1 MGRGLPAQPRRLGW
15 LGAIVAGAA
24 LLIGS
29 GALAQ
34 EPAPGVSRATT
45 ETTLA
50 AATQANGHSAVR
62 VQVVPPGRGTF
73 TVMERLPEGGAK
85 AIGAAAVDKSGAA
98 KVSTD
103 GLPAGDHTLYAEYS
117 GDKGHIA
124 STSQVTG
131 VHAEQ
136 STTASDFSLGIAPA
150 SLNLTA
156 GQFGTITV
164 AVSPLDGFSGYVTL
178 ACSGLPLSTTCTF
191 TPESVFLGSGT
202 KSATSDM
209 VLATSG
215 PAGPAKAETASGG
228 RVYAFLLPGF
238 LGLIGLG
245 ATRKRAWRALS
256 LMGVMVMA
264 AGGLSSC
271 SQRWAYLYYPPQA
284 DIGTPPGTSTISIQA
299 TAINGSNVIV
309 HSANIALTVTAAPG
323 Q

>member
-1 MGRGLPAQPRRLGW
+1 MGRGLPAQPRRMGW

-29 GALAQ
+29 
-34 EPAPGVSRATT
+34 
-45 ETTLA
+45 A
-50 AATQANGHSAVR
+50 AAAQANGHSAVR
-62 VQVVPPGRGTF
+62 VQVAPAGGGTV
-73 TVMERLPEGGAK
+73 TVLERLPEGGAK
-85 AIGAAAVDKSGAA
+85 AVGSAALDKTGAAT
-98 KVSTD
+98 VSTD
-103 GLPAGDHTLYAEYS
+103 GLAAGDHTLYAEYS
-117 GDKGHIA
+117 GDKVHAA
-124 STSQVTG
+124 STSAVTG

-136 STTASDFSLGIAPA
+136 STTASDFSLAIAPA

-164 AVSPLDGFSGYVTL
+164 AVSPLQGFSGYITL

-215 PAGPAKAETASGG
+215 PAGTAKVQAGSGP
-228 RVYAFLLPGF
+228 RVYAFLIPGF

-245 ATRKRAWRALS
+245 ATRKRVWRGLA